1 MSTKIF
7 IGNLSDDVESD
18 DIRVLFEKYG
28 KVDECDVLKNYGFVH
43 MPDKDAAETAIA
55 DLNGYNIKGQRMR
68 VELSTGKR
76 GNPKGDR
83 DRRGYDRG
91 RSRPYPPPPRR
102 GPPPPPPEY
111 DRYDPYYRYAYERD
125 PYYRLP
131 PVDRYLP
138 PRLPPVDDRYPPLRR
153 ERLLADERGAYLPD
167 PRDRLLARERLLYDD
182 PYDRLRPLERAPP
195 VDPYYRERSP
205 VARPPPEYYDRKSA
219 LMRSPPPPGEAASPA
234 ASSRLNTTA
243 YPPSNGYDYYRR
255 PAEAPER
262 AAYSSPAAGGQ
273 DFKNGPAGP
282 IRGSAGYD
290 HPAQPGYSRPA
301 PPQQQPLQR
310 GPSGVGGYGVASQHQ
325 PSQAQQQQKR
335 YDSQSALQTKPI
347 FF

>member
-7 IGNLSDDVESD
+7 IGNLNEDVDSDAL
-18 DIRVLFEKYG
+18 RALFEKYG

-43 MPDKDAAETAIA
+43 MPDKSEANAAIA
-55 DLNGYNIKGQRMR
+55 NLNGYNIKGQRMR

-83 DRRGYDRG
+83 RGSDREMRDG
-91 RSRPYPPPPRR
+91 RSRPYPPGPPRR
-102 GPPPPPPEY
+102 GPPPPDY
-111 DRYDPYYRYAYERD
+111 DRYDPYYRYPYPERD

-153 ERLLADERGAYLPD
+153 ERLLPEERGAYLPPD
-167 PRDRLLARERLLYDD
+167 PRDRLMARERLPLYPDD
-182 PYDRLRPLERAPP
+182 PYDRRLVERAPP

-219 LMRSPPPPGEAASPA
+219 LMRSEAGNPPL
-234 ASSRLNTTA
+234 SRLNTTA

-262 AAYSSPAAGGQ
+262 PSY
-273 DFKNGPAGP
+273 NGPAGGGQDYKNGP
-282 IRGSAGYD
+282 PARGGAGYD
-290 HPAQPGYSRPA
+290 RPA
-301 PPQQQPLQR
+301 PPQQQQR
-310 GPSGVGGYGVASQHQ
+310 GPGGVGGYGMPPQQ
-325 PSQAQQQQKR
+325 QQQMPQQQQKR